1 MSFLLK
7 KIFFNFA
14 FNLSLFC
21 ILILG
26 IQNSSKN
33 EKVDFIF
40 SETVKL
46 PISFI
51 IGVSFITGSITGSF
65 LQTKFITQKSSI
77 L

>member
-33 EKVDFIF
+33 AKVNFIF

-51 IGVSFITGSITGSF
+51 TGVSFIAGSITGC
-65 LQTKFITQKSSI
+65 LVTKNLISKKG
-77 L
+77 